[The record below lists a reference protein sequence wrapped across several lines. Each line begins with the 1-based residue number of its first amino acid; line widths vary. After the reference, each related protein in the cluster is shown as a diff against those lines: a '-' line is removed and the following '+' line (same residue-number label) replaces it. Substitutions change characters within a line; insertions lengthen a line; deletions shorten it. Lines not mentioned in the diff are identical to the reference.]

1 VISLD
6 YTIFIQMANFLLLI
20 LILNILLYKPIL
32 GIVEQRKRRLEES
45 AEEIKRL
52 ELTVQQKAD
61 EYEQSLRQAK
71 LQALE
76 EKNAITADGAEQ
88 AKNIIDSARA
98 QIPQLL
104 EEFNEKLAKEVG
116 EARDILHGRSREIS
130 LEIAEKVLGR
140 SLQ

>member
-1 VISLD
+1 MISLD

-32 GIVEQRKRRLEES
+32 GIIEQRKRRLEES

-61 EYEQSLRQAK
+61 EYDQSLRQAK

-76 EKNAITADGAEQ
+76 EKNAIAANGTEQ

-104 EEFNEKLAKEVG
+104 QEFNENLEKEVG
-116 EARDILHGRSREIS
+116 EARVVLHGRSREIS
-130 LEIAEKVLGR
+130 LEIAERVLGR

>member
-6 YTIFIQMANFLLLI
+6 YTIFIQMVNFLLLI

-32 GIVEQRKRRLEES
+32 SIIDQRKRRLEES

-71 LQALE
+71 LQALD

-88 AKNIIDSARA
+88 AKNIVDAARA
-98 QIPQLL
+98 QIPGLL
-104 EEFNEKLAKEVG
+104 EEFNAKLAREVG
-116 EARDILHGRSREIS
+116 DARDVLHNRSRDIS
-130 LEIAEKVLGR
+130 REIAEKVLGR